1 MKLNIDEFEK
11 LAEQKGISP
20 KALLIKLGG
29 GRYAYKHL
37 KKGCSLGYDL
47 ARDMYNSLGEQAF
60 LSLIIME
67 DETVY
72 EFKNRYM
79 QIAGKLY

>member
-20 KALLIKLGG
+20 KALLIKFGG

-47 ARDMYNSLGEQAF
+47 ARDLYNSLGEQAF

>member
-20 KALLIKLGG
+20 KVLLIKLGG
-29 GRYAYKHL
+29 GEYAYKYL
-37 KKGCSLGYDL
+37 KKSCSLGYDL
-47 ARDMYNSLGEQAF
+47 ARDLYNALGEQAF

-79 QIAGKLY
+79 QIADKLY